1 MSDSSDLPLLPKN
14 VNVNNFK
21 YSEPKTLQSGSRV
34 IYITHNSQKLSIQT
48 PIMRLPYG
56 LGEGYNSDKDKDKP
70 IDSQKPPSY
79 EMNVSFSGHDDN
91 PKMKAMLDLMID
103 IQNKIKEDAFKNRI
117 SWLEDDLDGIE
128 AVVNKL
134 FSPVLKY
141 DKDKVT
147 KKVIGKYPPTM
158 KLKVPYDMK
167 TGSFQFISQDMD
179 GNPLDFKV
187 MMKNLKGG
195 RGKFIIQLHGMWFA
209 GGKFG
214 LTWKIVNAKLEGNAF
229 KIPKFIEESDDEE
242 EKKRT
247 ELPAADGSDDE
258 IIAAEVNNL
267 AIADKPQTA
276 IEESEEDDED
286 EDEEEDD
293 APPPPPPK
301 KGAAAKKPA
310 KK

>member
-1 MSDSSDLPLLPKN
+1 MSDSSDIPLLPKS

-21 YSEPKTLQSGSRV
+21 YSEPKTLPSGSRV
-34 IYITHNSQKLSIQT
+34 IYVTHNSQKLSIQT

-56 LGEGYNSDKDKDKP
+56 LGEGFSATQDKDKP
-70 IDSQKPPSY
+70 VDNKKPPSY

-91 PKMKAMLDLMID
+91 PKMKGMLDLMND

-117 SWLEDDLDGIE
+117 AWLEDDLDGIE

-134 FSPVLKY
+134 FTPILKY

-158 KLKVPYDMK
+158 KLKVPYDTK
-167 TGSFQFISQDMD
+167 TGSFQFVCQDMD
-179 GNPLDFKV
+179 GNPMDFK
-187 MMKNLKGG
+187 MIMKNLKGG
-195 RGKFIIQLHGMWFA
+195 RGKFIIQLHGIWFA

-247 ELPAADGSDDE
+247 ELTPEASDDD
-258 IIAAEVNNL
+258 IIASEVNNMNINEKS
-267 AIADKPQTA
+267 ATA
-276 IEESEEDDED
+276 IEESD
-286 EDEEEDD
+286 DEEEESDDED

-301 KGAAAKKPA
+301 KGAAKKTT